1 MGLSHTTVLL
11 TGGSSGIGAATART
25 LAAAGARILVAGR
38 NRARLQAVAEE
49 TGGIA
54 LVADLAAPEGP
65 AALAEAAIR
74 AAAIWDSDG
83 YEAAAGA
90 VPRLAR
96 MPEPMSWPVPRADP
110 PGSGPPADGLAIATV
125 RRPAR
130 ARPPG
135 PAGHPGPAGPA
146 GPAGPLAVGAR
157 PAASGIDILVNNAG
171 IGWLAQ
177 MSAAKIARMVA
188 VNLTAPIELTRLL
201 IPTLGAGGRGRV
213 VFISS
218 IAGTT
223 GVRQEAVYSGTKAG
237 LGAFAESLRYE
248 LAGTDVGV
256 SVIFPGVVN
265 TPFFAR
271 RGIPYSR
278 RRPIPISAQRVAR
291 VVLTAIER
299 EQPVAFVPRW
309 LGFPAWL
316 HGAAPGTFRTL
327 AARFG

>member
-1 MGLSHTTVLL
+1 MT
-11 TGGSSGIGAATART
+11 
-25 LAAAGARILVAGR
+25 
-38 NRARLQAVAEE
+38 
-49 TGGIA
+49 
-54 LVADLAAPEGP
+54 
-65 AALAEAAIR
+65 
-74 AAAIWDSDG
+74 
-83 YEAAAGA
+83 
-90 VPRLAR
+90 
-96 MPEPMSWPVPRADP
+96 
-110 PGSGPPADGLAIATV
+110 IATV
-125 RRPAR
+125 RRLA
-130 ARPPG
+130 
-135 PAGHPGPAGPA
+135 PAGPA
-146 GPAGPLAVGAR
+146 RPLPTGAR

-171 IGWLAQ
+171 IGWAGPLTQ
-177 MSAAKIARMVA
+177 MSAAKIARMVT

-223 GVRQEAVYSGTKAG
+223 GVRQESVYAGTKAG
-237 LGAFAESLRYE
+237 LGGFAESLRYE

-256 SVIFPGVVN
+256 SVIFPGVVD

-299 EQPVAFVPRW
+299 DQPVAFVPRW

-316 HGAAPGTFRTL
+316 HGAAPGTFRAL